1 MRALISSAINRED
14 LVRAATAGEAMP
26 ASSLIPQGHW
36 AALEGEMVVA
46 APDDVRGQLQ
56 ALGEPPGMELRLIA
70 SSRDASLANACV
82 LLQEQFAWA
91 GIALSL
97 DLLDDAEL
105 DASLDGGDWDLQMTY
120 MPWWRDPHELIR
132 PLVVSD
138 GVMNASGYASNRVD
152 YLAGLAC
159 RARDHAERGYLYHA
173 IQEIIARDVPVIPL
187 FFPNHY
193 DATNER
199 LESYP
204 FFPPESA
211 AAMARV
217 TMRKPEPVSSP

>member
-1 MRALISSAINRED
+1 
-14 LVRAATAGEAMP
+14 
-26 ASSLIPQGHW
+26 
-36 AALEGEMVVA
+36 
-46 APDDVRGQLQ
+46 
-56 ALGEPPGMELRLIA
+56 
-70 SSRDASLANACV
+70 
-82 LLQEQFAWA
+82 
-91 GIALSL
+91 
-97 DLLDDAEL
+97 
-105 DASLDGGDWDLQMTY
+105 MTY

-159 RARDHAERGYLYHA
+159 RARDHAERSYLYHA

-217 TMRKPEPVSSP
+217 TMRKPEPVGSP